1 MAIVYAFTPHCR
13 AVLQQIRAAYS
24 RQQLAPLFQA
34 LRAIA
39 ANPLLPG
46 SGLSHHDP
54 AHPKD
59 RLYRVP
65 AALFSLQFVIFY
77 RVTDDGRVLFTSVW
91 PPP

>member
-1 MAIVYAFTPHCR
+1 MILRRTAGLSST
-13 AVLQQIRAAYS
+13 QIRAAYS
-24 RQQLAPLFQA
+24 RQQLAPLFQV

-65 AALFSLQFVIFY
+65 AALFSPQFVIFY
-77 RVTDDGRVLFTSVW
+77 RVTDDGRVLFTNVW